1 MNHFSVGVSPLAWTN
16 DVLHDLG
23 GDIPVERCL
32 DQAREAGYAGVELGR
47 LFPRET
53 AALRGLLDPRG
64 LRLASGWHSGVL
76 ADDTVANELVRVQ
89 GHADLLR
96 EMDVGVMVYGECGA
110 MAPGDPLDRPMS
122 QRLPMASLDVAA
134 YAARL
139 TQFARALH
147 ERWGL
152 KLVYHHH
159 LMMVAETFD
168 EVSSLFDRTGPAVG
182 LLLDTGHAAAAGFD
196 YTRLI
201 ERFGDRIG
209 HIHLKDV
216 RPAVM
221 AQVRGGDASFNQ
233 GVRSGMF
240 TVPGDGGVD
249 FAPLADF
256 VRRSGYAGWLIV
268 EAEQDP
274 AVAEPLPTVRRARQF
289 LQGLLGA

>member
-1 MNHFSVGVSPLAWTN
+1 MNRFSVGVSPLAWTN

-47 LFPRET
+47 LFPREPD
-53 AALRGLLDPRG
+53 ALRGLLEPRG
-64 LRLASGWHSGVL
+64 LRLASGWHSGFL
-76 ADDTVANELVRVQ
+76 ADDTVASELERVAA
-89 GHADLLR
+89 HADLLR
-96 EMDVGVMVYGECGA
+96 DLSVGVMVYGECGA

-122 QRLPMASLDVAA
+122 QRLPLASLDVTA

-139 TQFARALH
+139 TRFARALH
-147 ERWGL
+147 DRWGL
-152 KLVYHHH
+152 QLVYHHH

-168 EVSSLFDRTGPAVG
+168 EVSSLLDRAGPAVG

-196 YTRLI
+196 YARLI
-201 ERFGDRIG
+201 ARFGDRIR

-216 RPAVM
+216 RPDVM
-221 AQVRGGDASFNQ
+221 ARVRAGDVSFNQ

-249 FAPLADF
+249 FQPLADF
-256 VRRSGYAGWLIV
+256 VHRYGYPGWLIV

-274 AVAEPLPTVRRARQF
+274 TVAEPLSTVSRARAF
-289 LQGLLGA
+289 LRSLLEA